1 MSTGGPLQTRG
12 KRPHDFVTKSPG
24 AESHHP
30 PAKVSHST
38 RHEPLPASKGVV
50 KPKNKT
56 IKLSSAKA
64 ANPVGVFLFL
74 PMVFTSCCPQTH
86 YSVPANRSF
95 TFHN

>member
-30 PAKVSHST
+30 ATKVSHSS
-38 RHEPLPASKGVV
+38 RHEPLQASKGVV

-56 IKLSSAKA
+56 IKLSSARA
-64 ANPVGVFLFL
+64 ANPVGDFL
-74 PMVFTSCCPQTH
+74 
-86 YSVPANRSF
+86 SF
-95 TFHN
+95 FYDIYLMLSSDTLLSPS